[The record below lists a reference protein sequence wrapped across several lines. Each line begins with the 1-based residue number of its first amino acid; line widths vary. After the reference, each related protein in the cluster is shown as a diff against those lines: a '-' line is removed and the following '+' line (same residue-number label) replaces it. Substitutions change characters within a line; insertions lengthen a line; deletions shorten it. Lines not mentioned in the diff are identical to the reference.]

1 MSLNITAFSLRTLRN
16 GALPLTPLLDAT
28 AGATVVA
35 LGAQSGP
42 IPGPCLIRL
51 IADEDQRISA
61 SKTAGYVAPA
71 ATGIKLKAGIA
82 QDYEL
87 PAGVWYINAVAG

>member
-1 MSLNITAFSLRTLRN
+1 MSLNLTAFSLRTLRN
-16 GALPLTPLLDAT
+16 GALPLTPLLDNN

-35 LGAQSGP
+35 LGQQSP
-42 IPGPCLIRL
+42 AITGPCLIRL

-61 SKTAGYVAPA
+61 TKAAGYVAPA
-71 ATGIKLKAGIA
+71 ATGIKLKAGIV